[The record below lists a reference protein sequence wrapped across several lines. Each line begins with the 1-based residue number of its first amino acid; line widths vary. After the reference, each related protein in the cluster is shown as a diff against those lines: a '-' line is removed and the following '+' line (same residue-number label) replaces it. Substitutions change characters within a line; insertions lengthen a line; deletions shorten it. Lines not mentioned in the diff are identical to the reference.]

1 MKKLIKFYFH
11 IFLLCFPLCLFG
23 QNNFFNGKV
32 FDFETKEPL
41 PFANIFI
48 EGKSIG
54 TISNSLG
61 EFVLD
66 LEIANNNDSVIFSYM
81 GYENF
86 KVSTKDIKEF
96 ELIYLHKSLLKLP
109 NVSIYAQN
117 LSVNDIIKLIETNYN
132 ENYPHHNFR
141 SKIFFHNYL
150 NISFSRENELEL
162 KKSNFEMLNG
172 ELISDVFNMIP
183 KEIIQYQDCII
194 DIFNYND
201 KRKIQPVKGISLEEG
216 SMEKFE
222 KQIDEKLTDLYL
234 DFEES
239 KKNNKVYYKVNSG
252 LLFNVDID
260 DEELDSV
267 EEFHNKDSLNYYIQT
282 NYLKND
288 INNLMKQYVD
298 IKSKNWDFISNPNKY
313 QYEMNLNVLNDELVY
328 EIIFKPKKN
337 GLYKGIMYVNSDN
350 YAILQ
355 LDYEYAPG
363 KSNQNFQLFGLGYS
377 MKNRGARVIFAKGD
391 TGYYL
396 KYLKAKKITFASLN
410 RNISLL
416 KKEKRIF
423 FDKILN
429 KIKLEMELAVDIYYN
444 SEILVLDKDELTKEN
459 YDKINEPKYMKF
471 KKEFAYTSEMWEKR
485 TVIVPNKELKIYQRK
500 NN

>member
-471 KKEFAYTSEMWEKR
+471 KKEFAYTSEMWENR

>member
-1 MKKLIKFYFH
+1 MKKLIKFYIH
-11 IFLLCFPLCLFG
+11 IFLLCFPICLFA

-54 TISNSLG
+54 TISNSQG
-61 EFVLD
+61 EFALD

-96 ELIYLHKSLLKLP
+96 ESIYLQKSLLKLP
-109 NVSIYAQN
+109 NVSVYAQN
-117 LSVNDIIKLIETNYN
+117 LTAKDIIKLIETNYI
-132 ENYPHHNFR
+132 ENYPQNNFR
-141 SKIFFHNYL
+141 SKIFFHKYL

-162 KKSNFEMLNG
+162 KKSNFEMLNK
-172 ELISDVFNMIP
+172 ELVSDVFNMIP
-183 KEIIQYQDCII
+183 KDIIQYQDCII
-194 DIFNYND
+194 DIFNYTD
-201 KRKIQPVKGISLEEG
+201 KRKIQPVKAISLEEG
-216 SMEKFE
+216 SMEILQK
-222 KQIDEKLTDLYL
+222 KIDEKLTDLYL

-288 INNLMKQYVD
+288 INNLMKQYAD
-298 IKSKNWDFISNPNKY
+298 IKSKNWEFISSPNKY
-313 QYEMNLNVLNDELVY
+313 QYEMNLNVLNEELVY

-416 KKEKRIF
+416 KKEKRIL

-429 KIKLEMELAVDIYYN
+429 KIKLEMELAVDIYDN
-444 SEILVLDKDELTKEN
+444 SEILVLENDVITKEN
-459 YDKINEPKYMKF
+459 YDRINEPKYMKF
-471 KKEFAYTSEMWEKR
+471 KKEFAYTPEMWENR

>member
-288 INNLMKQYVD
+288 INYLMKQYVD

-355 LDYEYAPG
+355 IDYEYAPG

-429 KIKLEMELAVDIYYN
+429 KIKLEMELAVDIYDN

-471 KKEFAYTSEMWEKR
+471 KKEFAYTSEMWENR